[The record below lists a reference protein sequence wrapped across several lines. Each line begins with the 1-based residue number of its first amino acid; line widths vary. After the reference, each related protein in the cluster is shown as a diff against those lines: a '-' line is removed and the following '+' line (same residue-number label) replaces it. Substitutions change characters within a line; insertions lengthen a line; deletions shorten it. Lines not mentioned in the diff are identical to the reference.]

1 MLAKIMHEQ
10 GRPQLGIGWSN
21 CDGFTP
27 EQFQAIDFSKI
38 DLSAYE
44 AEIVRNSDA
53 QINAIGA
60 DASTRAINT
69 YN

>member
-1 MLAKIMHEQ
+1 MAVVTTTSLLSA
-10 GRPQLGIGWSN
+10 
-21 CDGFTP
+21 

-53 QINAIGA
+53 QINAIGS